1 MTAAGPKFSAE
12 NRRGVGRTE
21 RTGSRFP
28 PRLRLEARVGLLSA
42 IV

>member
-12 NRRGVGRTE
+12 NGRRAGRTG

-28 PRLRLEARVGLLSA
+28 LRLRLEARVGLLSA